1 MDLQNQTLSY
11 RGIEK
16 MENTYKTWLWQKL
29 GEECVKNLKK
39 HEFDAHFVSTLEEA
53 KTAILDMVFGFETF
67 GFAGS
72 DTTRRLGILEALQEK
87 GKTIYDHWQKGL
99 SPEETMEVRLQQG
112 RCDCFFCS
120 ANAISATGEIVNVD
134 GAGNRVTA
142 MTFGPKKA
150 VIVAGMNKVRLDL
163 ESALQR
169 VREVAGPMR
178 AKSLGRETPC
188 AETGICNDCDS
199 PQRICKATTILH
211 RKPSLIDISVFLVN
225 QSLGF

>member
-1 MDLQNQTLSY
+1 
-11 RGIEK
+11 
-16 MENTYKTWLWQKL
+16 MENTYKTWQWQKL
-29 GEECVKNLKK
+29 GEKCVTNLKE
-39 HEFDAHFVSTLEEA
+39 HGFDAHFKSTIEEA
-53 KTAILDMVFGFETF
+53 KSAILDMVSGFETF

-72 DTTRRLGILEALQEK
+72 DTTRRLGLLEALQK
-87 GKTIYDHWQKGL
+87 QGKTIYDHWQKGL
-99 SPEETMEVRLQQG
+99 SEEETMETRLQQG

-120 ANAISATGEIVNVD
+120 ANAISVTGEIVNID

-169 VREVAGPMR
+169 IREVAGPMR
-178 AKSLGRETPC
+178 AKSLERETPC
-188 AETGICNDCDS
+188 AETGICNDCNS

-225 QSLGF
+225 QPLGF